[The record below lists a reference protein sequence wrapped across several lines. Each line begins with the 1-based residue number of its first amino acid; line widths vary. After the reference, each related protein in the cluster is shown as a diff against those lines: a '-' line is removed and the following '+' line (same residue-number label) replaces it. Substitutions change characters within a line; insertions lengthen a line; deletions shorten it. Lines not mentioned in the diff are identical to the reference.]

1 MNRRVLSSHAGMM
14 TALSSRPVETGEMR
28 HLIVDQD
35 PRRHRVGCHLPEE
48 EARVGWAS
56 RLAGADSHNQ
66 VLLVLVACLYGEAV
80 VACLV
85 QVQLVAAICQ
95 STPWLVV
102 FCQQWP
108 Q

>member
-1 MNRRVLSSHAGMM
+1 MNRRVRSSHAGKM

-66 VLLVLVACLYGEAV
+66 VLLVLVACLYGEAL
-80 VACLV
+80 ACLV
-85 QVQLVAAICQ
+85 
-95 STPWLVV
+95 
-102 FCQQWP
+102 
-108 Q
+108 